1 MAEILDGRRPE
12 AIEEA
17 ADLIRL
23 GYLVAFPTD
32 TLYGVGADVSNPDA
46 IEKLYAAKNRS
57 RDKGIP
63 VLLASK
69 SDLDNIA
76 EDIAPSASALMDRFW
91 PGPLTLILRKR
102 ADLAAELSPNPGIAV
117 RVPGNKIAQ
126 SLIRRVGGAIAA
138 TSANQSGS
146 EPALTAEEAR
156 LALGDSIAAVI
167 DGGPVQ
173 FGVASTI
180 VDFTSSPPRLIRP
193 GPIPVSDLPVGEMDL
208 A

>member
-12 AIEEA
+12 TIEEA
-17 ADLIRL
+17 ANLIRL
-23 GYLVAFPTD
+23 GYLIAFPTD

-46 IEKLYAAKNRS
+46 IDRLYAAKNRT

-63 VLLASK
+63 VVLASK
-69 SDLDNIA
+69 SDIDKIA
-76 EDIAPSASALMDRFW
+76 QDISPSASALMDKYW

-102 ADLAAELSPNPGIAV
+102 ASLAAELSPNPGIAV
-117 RVPGNKIAQ
+117 RVPGNKVAQ

-167 DGGPVQ
+167 DGGAVK

-180 VDFTSSPPRLIRP
+180 VDFTCSPPRLVRP
-193 GPIPVSDLPVGEMDL
+193 GPIPASDLLLGEMDL